1 MGNPKA
7 FITVARKEAGYRP
20 VLERITDFGE
30 VEQTLNQEDRK
41 LQASRCMDCGVP
53 FCHWACPLGNRM
65 PEWQDMIYKG
75 KWKEGVEIL
84 HETNNFPDFTGRVC
98 PAPCEKSCVLA
109 LHEAPVT
116 IRENEAS
123 VTEVAFM
130 EGMIKARPPKHR
142 TGKKIAVI
150 GSGPAGLAA
159 AQQLNRKGHTV
170 TVFEKDS
177 NPGGLLRY
185 GIPNFKLNKNV
196 IDRRLKQLEEEGIIF
211 KTKTEIGV
219 NISGEDVMK
228 KFDAVCLAVGAG
240 KPRDIN
246 PKGREL
252 KGIYFAMDFL
262 SQQNK
267 IIMDE
272 SAVNSERITAKDK
285 HVLVIGGGDTGS
297 DCVGTSVRQGAVKIT
312 QIEIL
317 PKPPAGKNPATPWP
331 ESYPN
336 ILKTSSSHEEGCERR
351 WMLNT
356 IEFKGQNG
364 TVNEVVVEKIDW
376 QKSEDGRM
384 MMVASGNV
392 ETIKADIVFLALG
405 FVHPVHEGLLDELGV
420 AYDPRGN
427 VAVNKNNQS
436 SVSKVFAAGDASLG
450 ASLVVKAIASGRKV
464 AEDINRILAP

>member
-331 ESYPN
+331 ESYPS

-356 IEFKGQNG
+356 IEFKGENG
-364 TVNEVVVEKIDW
+364 SVNEVVVEKIDW
-376 QKSEDGRM
+376 KKSEDGRM
-384 MMVASGNV
+384 MMVASGNI